1 MKKFRNLFLVLTIIC
16 MSILVSC
23 GSDTKSTN
31 AVNSANEI
39 NNANVKL
46 FNAGIYEGKIFGE
59 LTSIYVFYE
68 DGEGGTEFNLD
79 GMGLPFA
86 YEVQDTDNSTGD
98 TTVLF
103 HWGDA
108 GDNTYVLAKA
118 ISETEYKLGVYN
130 LKLIEK
136 DTSEEKVDEV
146 LKKYSK

>member
-1 MKKFRNLFLVLTIIC
+1 MKYLKNLFLVISLIC

-23 GSDTKSTN
+23 GSGTKSTN
-31 AVNSANEI
+31 AVNSANEKD
-39 NNANVKL
+39 NANIKL
-46 FNAGIYEGKIFGE
+46 FNAGIYEGKINSE

-86 YEVQDTDNSTGD
+86 YEVKELDNATGE
-98 TTVLF
+98 TNVLF
-103 HWGDA
+103 HMGDA
-108 GDNTYVLAKA
+108 GDNTYVKAKA
-118 ISETEYKLGVYN
+118 ISETEYKLGVYT

-136 DTSEEKVDEV
+136 DTSEEKVDEI

>member
-1 MKKFRNLFLVLTIIC
+1 MKKFRNLFLVLTIVC

-23 GSDTKSTN
+23 GNSTKPTN
-31 AVNSANEI
+31 TANANNNSNKT
-39 NNANVKL
+39 NVKL
-46 FNAGIYEGKIFGE
+46 FNEGIYEGKINGE

-86 YEVQDTDNSTGD
+86 YEVKETDNATGE
-98 TTVLF
+98 TNVLF
-103 HWGDA
+103 HMGDA
-108 GDNTYVLAKA
+108 GDNTLVKAKA
-118 ISETEYKLGVYN
+118 INETEYNLGVYT

-146 LKKYSK
+146 LNKYSK

>member
-1 MKKFRNLFLVLTIIC
+1 MKRVLNLFLVISMLC

-23 GSDTKSTN
+23 GSAEKAN
-31 AVNSANEI
+31 NVNNV
-39 NNANVKL
+39 ANVKL
-46 FNAGIYEGKIFGE
+46 FNAGIYEGKINGE

-86 YEVQDTDNSTGD
+86 YEVKELDNDTCETN
-98 TTVLF
+98 VLF
-103 HWGDA
+103 HMGDA
-108 GDNTYVLAKA
+108 GDNTLVKSKA
-118 ISETEYKLGVYN
+118 ISDTEYELGVYT

-136 DTSEEKVDEV
+136 DTSEEKIDEV

>member
-1 MKKFRNLFLVLTIIC
+1 MKRVLNLFLVITMLC

-23 GSDTKSTN
+23 GSNTKSTN
-31 AVNSANEI
+31 AVNSVKET

-46 FNAGIYEGKIFGE
+46 FNAGIYEGKINGE
-59 LTSIYVFYE
+59 LTSIYVFYD

-86 YEVQDTDNSTGD
+86 YEVKDIDNATGE
-98 TTVLF
+98 TNVLF
-103 HWGDA
+103 HMGDA
-108 GDNTYVLAKA
+108 GDNTLVKAKA
-118 ISETEYKLGVYN
+118 ISETEYKLGVYT

-146 LKKYSK
+146 LNKYNK

>member
-1 MKKFRNLFLVLTIIC
+1 MKRVLNLFFVITMLC

-23 GSDTKSTN
+23 SSGTKSTN

-46 FNAGIYEGKIFGE
+46 FNAGIYEGKINGE

-86 YEVQDTDNSTGD
+86 YEVKDTDNATGE
-98 TTVLF
+98 TNVLF
-103 HWGDA
+103 HMGDA
-108 GDNTYVLAKA
+108 GDNTLVKAKA
-118 ISETEYKLGVYN
+118 ISETEYKLGIYT
-130 LKLIEK
+130 LKLIDK
-136 DTSEEKVDEV
+136 DTSEEKIDEI
-146 LKKYSK
+146 LNKYSK

>member
-1 MKKFRNLFLVLTIIC
+1 MKRVLNLFLVITMLC

-23 GSDTKSTN
+23 GSAEKANS
-31 AVNSANEI
+31 VNNV
-39 NNANVKL
+39 ANVKL
-46 FNAGIYEGKIFGE
+46 FNAGIYEGKINGE

-86 YEVQDTDNSTGD
+86 YEVKELDNDTGETN
-98 TTVLF
+98 VLF
-103 HWGDA
+103 HMGDA
-108 GDNTYVLAKA
+108 GDNTLVKAKA
-118 ISETEYKLGVYN
+118 ISETEYKLGVYT

-136 DTSEEKVDEV
+136 DTSEEKVDEI